1 MAFTLLAQIA
11 AHIVRRGSGLFKILF
26 IIDDFFRLFTM
37 TILIPIFL
45 SWLGFGNLLVTIGV
59 ILGLVIDIHD
69 FISEFG
75 VAKIDIK
82 R

>member
-1 MAFTLLAQIA
+1 
-11 AHIVRRGSGLFKILF
+11 
-26 IIDDFFRLFTM
+26 M

-75 VAKIDIK
+75 VGKIEIK